1 MSRPDSA
8 TVGLPPSDKVCVMN
22 LKNVRFP
29 LVILII
35 PLFITGYSFALE
47 NLEITDI
54 ESRLNTFE
62 KIMDAFFRGK
72 PREKGAITMN
82 RLIDEYNVWI
92 KTQDSQRGAWQE
104 KLSKEFKTLEVLK
117 KQIETLDQE
126 LMTGPDSTDKKAVQE
141 YNDKVIERNALVEK
155 YNKEGELYKT
165 HESAY
170 NTANKKLKEE
180 ISVREKNLE
189 AQKKEYDIFIETYNQ
204 WINEKR
210 DEAFFKE
217 LNRFY
222 AGLLEQDR
230 QGKNKPR
237 LDKYINRLRAIR
249 QELGQ
254 LAVDDEN
261 SRENGVLIVKAIF
274 PGEETCFLILDTGAS
289 RVSLSPEMADVL
301 GLSKKLGEEI
311 EILVAG
317 GMTVKGRSV
326 DIPWITVVGKT
337 AKNIQGI
344 ILSSSKPGID
354 GLLGRS
360 FLKRFILDIDD
371 EREPKVILR
380 ARFKSQ

>member
-1 MSRPDSA
+1 MSKNKKTKSA
-8 TVGLPPSDKVCVMN
+8 VN
-22 LKNVRFP
+22 LKDIRFL

-35 PLFITGYSFALE
+35 SVFITGHLFTLE
-47 NLEITDI
+47 RLEITDI

-62 KIMDAFFRGK
+62 KIMNAFFRGK
-72 PREKGAITMN
+72 PREKGAIAIN
-82 RLIDEYNVWI
+82 RLIDQYNVWI
-92 KTQDSQRGAWQE
+92 KTQDSQMGARQE
-104 KLSKEFKTLEVLK
+104 KLSKEFKALEVLK

-126 LMTGPDSTDKKAVQE
+126 LKTMPDSTDEKALQE
-141 YNDKVIERNALVEK
+141 YNARVKERNALVEK
-155 YNKEGELYKT
+155 YNKEGDIYMT

-170 NTANKKLKEE
+170 NTANKKLQKE
-180 ISVREKNLE
+180 ISVHEKNLE
-189 AQKKEYDIFIETYNQ
+189 AQKKEYKIFIETYNQ
-204 WINEKR
+204 WIKEKR

-222 AGLLEQDR
+222 AELIEQER
-230 QGKNKPR
+230 RKESKLR
-237 LDKYINRLRAIR
+237 LDKYIDRLRAIR
-249 QELGQ
+249 HELGQ

-274 PGEETCFLILDTGAS
+274 PGKETCFLILDTGAS

-301 GLSKKLGEEI
+301 GLSEILGDEI
-311 EILVAG
+311 ETLVAG

-337 AKNIQGI
+337 AQNIQGI

-371 EREPKVILR
+371 EREQKVILR
-380 ARFKSQ
+380 ARFK

>member
-1 MSRPDSA
+1 MSQNKKTMSA
-8 TVGLPPSDKVCVMN
+8 EN
-22 LKNVRFP
+22 RKNVRFP

-35 PLFITGYSFALE
+35 SVFITGHPFASE

-54 ESRLNTFE
+54 EGRLNTFE

-72 PREKGAITMN
+72 PREKGANMIN
-82 RLIDEYNVWI
+82 RVVDDYNVWI
-92 KTQDSQRGAWQE
+92 KAQDFQRGVWQE
-104 KLSKEFKTLEVLK
+104 KLSKEFKTLEALK

-126 LMTGPDSTDKKAVQE
+126 LMTKPDSTDEKAVQK
-141 YNDKVIERNALVEK
+141 YNAKIIERNALVEK
-155 YNKEGELYKT
+155 YNKEGKIYMI

-189 AQKKEYDIFIETYNQ
+189 VQKKEYEIFIETYNQ

-222 AGLLEQDR
+222 AELIEQDR
-230 QGKNKPR
+230 RRENKRR

-274 PGEETCFLILDTGAS
+274 PGKETCFLILDTGAS
-289 RVSLSPEMADVL
+289 RVSLSPEMADIL
-301 GLSKKLGEEI
+301 GLSKKLGDEI
-311 EILVAG
+311 ETLVAG

-326 DIPWITVVGKT
+326 DISWITVAGQT

-380 ARFKSQ
+380 ARYK

>member
-1 MSRPDSA
+1 MCA
-8 TVGLPPSDKVCVMN
+8 MN
-22 LKNVRFP
+22 SKSVRFT
-29 LVILII
+29 LAILII
-35 PLFITGYSFALE
+35 SVFITGHLFTLE

-72 PREKGAITMN
+72 PREKGANTIN
-82 RLIDEYNVWI
+82 RLVDDYNVWI
-92 KTQDSQRGAWQE
+92 KAQDSQRGAWQE
-104 KLSKEFKTLEVLK
+104 KLSKEFKALEALK

-126 LMTGPDSTDKKAVQE
+126 LVTRPDNSDEKAVQE
-141 YNDKVIERNALVEK
+141 YNAKVIERNALVEK
-155 YNKEGELYKT
+155 YNKDGKIYMT

-170 NTANKKLKEE
+170 NTANKKLTEE

-189 AQKKEYDIFIETYNQ
+189 AQKKEYEIFIETYNQ
-204 WINEKR
+204 WMNEKR

-222 AGLLEQDR
+222 AELIEQKR
-230 QGKNKPR
+230 RKENKPR

-261 SRENGVLIVKAIF
+261 STENGVLIVKAIF
-274 PGEETCFLILDTGAS
+274 PGKETCFLILDTGAS

-301 GLSKKLGEEI
+301 GLSKKLGDEI
-311 EILVAG
+311 ETLVAG

-326 DIPWITVVGKT
+326 DISWITVAGQT

-380 ARFKSQ
+380 ARLK

>member
-1 MSRPDSA
+1 MSQNKKTKSVLNRKD
-8 TVGLPPSDKVCVMN
+8 
-22 LKNVRFP
+22 VRFP
-29 LVILII
+29 LAILII
-35 PLFITGYSFALE
+35 FIISVFITRYSFALE

-54 ESRLNTFE
+54 ESRLKTFE

-72 PREKGAITMN
+72 PREKGANMIN
-82 RLIDEYNVWI
+82 RLVDDYNVWI
-92 KTQDSQRGAWQE
+92 ESQDSQMGARRE
-104 KLSKEFKTLEVLK
+104 KLSGEFNVLEALK
-117 KQIETLDQE
+117 KQLEALDQK
-126 LMTGPDSTDKKAVQE
+126 LMTKPDSTDEKAVQE
-141 YNDKVIERNALVEK
+141 YNEKVIERNALVEK
-155 YNKEGELYKT
+155 YNKEGEVYMT

-189 AQKKEYDIFIETYNQ
+189 TQKKEYEIFIETYNR
-204 WINEKR
+204 WMNEKR

-217 LNRFY
+217 LNLFY
-222 AGLLEQDR
+222 AELIEQKR
-230 QGKNKPR
+230 RKENKPR

-301 GLSKKLGEEI
+301 GLSEKLGDEI
-311 EILVAG
+311 ETLVAG

-326 DIPWITVVGKT
+326 DISWITVAGKT
-337 AKNIQGI
+337 AQNIQGI

-380 ARFKSQ
+380 TRFKSQ

>member
-1 MSRPDSA
+1 MCA
-8 TVGLPPSDKVCVMN
+8 MN
-22 LKNVRFP
+22 SKSVRFP
-29 LVILII
+29 LAILII
-35 PLFITGYSFALE
+35 SVFITGHLFTLE

-72 PREKGAITMN
+72 PREKGANTIN
-82 RLIDEYNVWI
+82 RLVDDYNVWI
-92 KTQDSQRGAWQE
+92 KAQDTQRGVWQE
-104 KLSKEFKTLEVLK
+104 NLSKEFKALEALK

-126 LMTGPDSTDKKAVQE
+126 LVTRPDNSDEKAVQE
-141 YNDKVIERNALVEK
+141 YNAKVIERNALVEK
-155 YNKEGELYKT
+155 YNKEGKIYMT

-189 AQKKEYDIFIETYNQ
+189 VQKKEYEIFIETYNQ
-204 WINEKR
+204 WMKEKR

-222 AGLLEQDR
+222 AELIDQKRRKE
-230 QGKNKPR
+230 NKPR
-237 LDKYINRLRAIR
+237 LDKYINRLRTIR

-254 LAVDDEN
+254 LAVADEN

-274 PGEETCFLILDTGAS
+274 PGKETCFLILDTGAS

-301 GLSKKLGEEI
+301 GLSEKLGDEI
-311 EILVAG
+311 ETLVAG

-326 DIPWITVVGKT
+326 DISWITVAGQT

-360 FLKRFILDIDD
+360 FLKRFIIDIDD

-380 ARFKSQ
+380 ARFK

>member
-1 MSRPDSA
+1 M
-8 TVGLPPSDKVCVMN
+8 
-22 LKNVRFP
+22 LKNKKTMCAVNRKDVRFP

-35 PLFITGYSFALE
+35 FVFITSHPIAAE
-47 NLEITDI
+47 NLEIKDI

-62 KIMDAFFRGK
+62 KIMDGFFRGK
-72 PREKGAITMN
+72 PREKGASTIN
-82 RLIDEYNVWI
+82 RLVDDYNVWI
-92 KTQDSQRGAWQE
+92 KSQDSQMGVWRE
-104 KLSKEFKTLEVLK
+104 KLSKEFKALEALK

-126 LMTGPDSTDKKAVQE
+126 LVTKPDSSDEKAVQE
-141 YNDKVIERNALVEK
+141 YNAKVIERNALIEK
-155 YNKEGELYKT
+155 YNKEGKIYMT
-165 HESAY
+165 RESAY

-189 AQKKEYDIFIETYNQ
+189 VQKKEYEIFIETYNQ

-222 AGLLEQDR
+222 AELIEQKR
-230 QGKNKPR
+230 RKENKPR

-274 PGEETCFLILDTGAS
+274 PGKETCFLILDTGAS
-289 RVSLSPEMADVL
+289 RVSLSPEIADVL
-301 GLSKKLGEEI
+301 GLSEKLGDEI
-311 EILVAG
+311 ETLVAG

-326 DIPWITVVGKT
+326 DIPWITVAGQT

-380 ARFKSQ
+380 ARLK

>member
-1 MSRPDSA
+1 MLRNKK
-8 TVGLPPSDKVCVMN
+8 TMCVVN
-22 LKNVRFP
+22 LKNVSSP

-35 PLFITGYSFALE
+35 FVFITGHPFASE

-72 PREKGAITMN
+72 PREKGANMIN
-82 RLIDEYNVWI
+82 RLVDDYNVWI
-92 KTQDSQRGAWQE
+92 KSQDSQMGAWQE
-104 KLSKEFKTLEVLK
+104 KLSKEFKALEALK

-126 LMTGPDSTDKKAVQE
+126 LMTKPDSSDEKAIQE
-141 YNDKVIERNALVEK
+141 YNAKVIERNALVEK
-155 YNKEGELYKT
+155 YNQEGKIYMTL
-165 HESAY
+165 ESAY
-170 NTANKKLKEE
+170 NTANKKLKGE

-189 AQKKEYDIFIETYNQ
+189 AQKEEYEIFIETYNQ
-204 WINEKR
+204 WINEKK

-222 AGLLEQDR
+222 AELIEQNR
-230 QGKNKPR
+230 GGENKR
-237 LDKYINRLRAIR
+237 RSNKYINRLRSIR

-274 PGEETCFLILDTGAS
+274 PGKETCFLILDTGAS

-301 GLSKKLGEEI
+301 GLSEKLGDEI
-311 EILVAG
+311 ETLVAG

-326 DIPWITVVGKT
+326 DIPWITVAGQT

-380 ARFKSQ
+380 TRLK

>member
-1 MSRPDSA
+1 M
-8 TVGLPPSDKVCVMN
+8 
-22 LKNVRFP
+22 LKNKKTMCAVNRKDIRFP

-35 PLFITGYSFALE
+35 SIFIISHLFAQK
-47 NLEITDI
+47 NLEVKDI
-54 ESRLNTFE
+54 DSRLNKFE

-72 PREKGAITMN
+72 PREKGASMIN
-82 RLIDEYNVWI
+82 RLVDDYNVWI
-92 KTQDSQRGAWQE
+92 KSQDSQIGAWRE
-104 KLSKEFKTLEVLK
+104 KLSKEFKALEALK
-117 KQIETLDQE
+117 KQIETLDQR
-126 LMTGPDSTDKKAVQE
+126 LMTEPDSSDEKAVQE
-141 YNDKVIERNALVEK
+141 YNAKVIERNALVEK
-155 YNKEGELYKT
+155 YNKEGKIYMTL
-165 HESAY
+165 ESAY

-180 ISVREKNLE
+180 IFVREKNLE
-189 AQKKEYDIFIETYNQ
+189 AQKKEYETFIETYNR

-222 AGLLEQDR
+222 AELIEQNR
-230 QGKNKPR
+230 RGENKGR
-237 LDKYINRLRAIR
+237 SNKYINRLRAIR

-261 SRENGVLIVKAIF
+261 NRENGVLIVKAIF
-274 PGEETCFLILDTGAS
+274 PEKEICFLILDTGAS

-301 GLSKKLGEEI
+301 GLSEKLGDEI
-311 EILVAG
+311 ETLVAG

-326 DIPWITVVGKT
+326 DIPWIIVAGQT

-371 EREPKVILR
+371 EREPKVLLR
-380 ARFKSQ
+380 ARFK